1 MFSKGESNLSEAWVS
16 SKTETTPI
24 LVSKGTSQ
32 NGALQLLAE
41 QYKKRLERIHGRL
54 HDPKRTKPV
63 VSVTAGAYY
72 RAAEA
77 AVRALYADAT

>member
-1 MFSKGESNLSEAWVS
+1 MTEGGWVS
-16 SKTETTPI
+16 RKIEATPV
-24 LVSKGTSQ
+24 LMSESTGS
-32 NGALQLLAE
+32 NGALQLLADK
-41 QYKKRLERIHGRL
+41 YKKRLERIHDRL